1 MMETDD
7 AKPKKKGLV
16 VICLLYAI
24 VSLLM
29 VAGVV
34 AMAKYMDQN

>member
-1 MMETDD
+1 METPE
-7 AKPKKKGLV
+7 ANRKKRSLV
-16 VICLLYAI
+16 VVCLVYAI

-34 AMAKYMDQN
+34 AMAKYMDQS